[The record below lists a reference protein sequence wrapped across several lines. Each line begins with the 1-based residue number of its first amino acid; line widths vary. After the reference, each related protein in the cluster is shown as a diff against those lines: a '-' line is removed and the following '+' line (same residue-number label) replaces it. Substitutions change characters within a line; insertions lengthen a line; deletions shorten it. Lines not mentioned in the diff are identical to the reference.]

1 MVFEAIDTNN
11 IWLFQ
16 YNFEM
21 RNHFSVKIPEQSLFV
36 LPLGSTYVI
45 SINMRLSLC
54 ILSMYEVIKLIQQL
68 HEIQI
73 FELLEKLSLSLTVT
87 DKLLVCKLSY
97 LQ

>member
-16 YNFEM
+16 VY
-21 RNHFSVKIPEQSLFV
+21 FSAKIPEQSLFV

-54 ILSMYEVIKLIQQL
+54 ILSMYGVIKLIQQL

-73 FELLEKLSLSLTVT
+73 FEKLSLFV
-87 DKLLVCKLSY
+87 SY